1 MTVSDILER
10 TWEVIGDEAAAIDG
24 CYHRRIPI
32 LSEWP
37 VHAGICRPT
46 NLRTLILET
55 DTKSARSQQLP
66 EATNGYSIEV
76 AESQSADGA
85 RTHIRIHETNLR
97 FREVFTIFSADI
109 VEHWV
114 PHAQASD
121 SLRSLKRRLS
131 HWRAFFQRGAHLGL
145 SREDYVGLYGELSF
159 IEEGLAAGI
168 ESLQMV
174 TAWQAPL
181 ATNQDFLFGAL
192 AAEIKTTTG
201 NDIEKIRINNARQL
215 DSSTL
220 DCLCLT
226 SYAFDFRRGNGRTLH
241 QLVSTLKES
250 LASTSSEASDIFE
263 GRLLDAGFADGVRS
277 DYDEWGFSFRRVA
290 TFRVGDGFP
299 RLLESDFPPG
309 VSDVTYTLN
318 LSAAVPFKLSQRELW
333 NLVISSYA

>member
-241 QLVSTLKES
+241 QLVSTLKDS
-250 LASTSSEASDIFE
+250 L
-263 GRLLDAGFADGVRS
+263 RLRPKLRIYLKGDCWMRDSQMEFGVTTMNGGFHFGALPHL
-277 DYDEWGFSFRRVA
+277 EWAMGSRGFSNQ
-290 TFRVGDGFP
+290 TSP
-299 RLLESDFPPG
+299 RECPTSHIP
-309 VSDVTYTLN
+309 
-318 LSAAVPFKLSQRELW
+318 
-333 NLVISSYA
+333 